1 MSDYIDDLS
10 KKDESISYSD
20 NLLFDRDMEEAL
32 IGSILINP
40 DILVDVMSFLSAEDF
55 FIKRNAYIWDAFI
68 YLDQNHHYIDPLTV
82 KDTLEARGLLEE
94 IGGIDYLIQL
104 SNRVPSSLHAVSYA
118 RTISEL
124 KTRRRLRESAQ
135 EIAKLAY
142 QKELELDEVIDK
154 AGRELSKASQDRYQ
168 RDLVPI
174 ERIASKYME
183 RVTEASAKM

>member
-1 MSDYIDDLS
+1 M
-10 KKDESISYSD
+10 
-20 NLLFDRDMEEAL
+20 
-32 IGSILINP
+32 
-40 DILVDVMSFLSAEDF
+40 
-55 FIKRNAYIWDAFI
+55 
-68 YLDQNHHYIDPLTV
+68 
-82 KDTLEARGLLEE
+82 EE

-174 ERIASKYME
+174 DRIASKYME
-183 RVTEASAKM
+183 RVTEASARNVEVVGGLKPD

>member
-1 MSDYIDDLS
+1 M
-10 KKDESISYSD
+10 
-20 NLLFDRDMEEAL
+20 
-32 IGSILINP
+32 
-40 DILVDVMSFLSAEDF
+40 
-55 FIKRNAYIWDAFI
+55 
-68 YLDQNHHYIDPLTV
+68 
-82 KDTLEARGLLEE
+82 
-94 IGGIDYLIQL
+94 
-104 SNRVPSSLHAVSYA
+104 PSSLHAVSYA

-174 ERIASKYME
+174 DRIASKYME
-183 RVTEASAKM
+183 RVTEASARNVEVVGGLKTGLRGLDNVLDGLHPSDFIIVAGRPGMGKTGFMIGIAKHIGMVLRRNVAMFSLEMSSEQLYNV